1 VKLQITGWNRRTIL
15 SSPAIHEP
23 VKTASPRK
31 LRAWIPTLLWLCI
44 LALFSSDTFSAE
56 HTGSIL
62 TNVLHALFGN
72 RFDEQFQ
79 QIHFLIRK
87 SAHFCSYGF
96 LGALAFFSWRA
107 TLLARA
113 RWTFRWSILALLLA
127 LTAAGLDEF
136 HQSFIAS
143 RTSSLRDVL
152 LDLVGAI
159 FFQLAIAIWMG
170 WREARTAR

>member
-1 VKLQITGWNRRTIL
+1 L
-15 SSPAIHEP
+15 SSPAIREP

-62 TNVLHALFGN
+62 MNVLHALFGS

-107 TLLARA
+107 TLPARQ

-127 LTAAGLDEF
+127 VTAAGLDEF

-159 FFQLAIAIWMG
+159 FFQLTIAIWIG
-170 WREARTAR
+170 WRETRTAR

>member
-1 VKLQITGWNRRTIL
+1 M
-15 SSPAIHEP
+15 SSPAVHEP
-23 VKTASPRK
+23 LHTASPRK
-31 LRAWIPTLLWLCI
+31 LRAWIPTLLWLCV
-44 LALFSSDTFSAE
+44 LTVFSSDTFSAE
-56 HTGSIL
+56 HTGSVL
-62 TNVLHALFGN
+62 TKVLHALFGSISAE
-72 RFDEQFQ
+72 RFQ

-107 TLLARA
+107 TFPARP

-127 LTAAGLDEF
+127 VTAAGLDEF
-136 HQSFIAS
+136 HQSFIPS

-159 FFQLAIAIWMG
+159 FFQLAIALWLG
-170 WREARTAR
+170 WRGAHANG

>member
-1 VKLQITGWNRRTIL
+1 L
-15 SSPAIHEP
+15 SSPAIREP

-31 LRAWIPTLLWLCI
+31 LRAWIATLLWLCI

-62 TNVLHALFGN
+62 MNVLHALFGS

-107 TLLARA
+107 TLPARP

-127 LTAAGLDEF
+127 VTAAGLDEF

>member
-1 VKLQITGWNRRTIL
+1 L
-15 SSPAIHEP
+15 SSPAVQEP
-23 VKTASPRK
+23 IKTASPRK
-31 LRAWIPTLLWLCI
+31 LRAWIPTLLWLCV
-44 LALFSSDTFSAE
+44 LALFSTDTFSAE

-62 TNVLHALFGN
+62 LKVLHGLFGT

-107 TLLARA
+107 TLPSPP

-127 LTAAGLDEF
+127 VTAAGLDEF
-136 HQSFIAS
+136 HQSFIPS
-143 RTSSLRDVL
+143 RTSSLRDVF

-159 FFQLAIAIWMG
+159 FFQLAIAIWLG

>member
-1 VKLQITGWNRRTIL
+1 M
-15 SSPAIHEP
+15 
-23 VKTASPRK
+23 
-31 LRAWIPTLLWLCI
+31 
-44 LALFSSDTFSAE
+44 
-56 HTGSIL
+56 
-62 TNVLHALFGN
+62 NVLHALFGS

-107 TLLARA
+107 TLPARQ

-127 LTAAGLDEF
+127 VTAAGLDEF
-136 HQSFIAS
+136 HQSFISS
-143 RTSSLRDVL
+143 RTSSLRDVF

-170 WREARTAR
+170 WRETRTTR